1 MALESMGPFQ
11 LILPMTKR
19 PDEKRMAAIKTMVKQ
34 HGHVVKEIGLRLS
47 YRTCSGIRIYLL
59 RLASEQ
65 APMLIDEVID
75 KFRQEPKEHTLERV
89 MDEIKTMRSN
99 ASGNQF
105 TSPEGTTYYTSTADA
120 ALEDAGSSETSSI
133 ITNHLYWPRR
143 TLMTV

>member
-1 MALESMGPFQ
+1 MGPFQ

-34 HGHVVKEIGLRLS
+34 HGHVVKEIGLRFQD
-47 YRTCSGIRIYLL
+47 TEHVQEFEYLL

-99 ASGNQF
+99 ASGNS
-105 TSPEGTTYYTSTADA
+105 SPHLRERPTTPQPLMRRS
-120 ALEDAGSSETSSI
+120 EDAGSSETSSI

-143 TLMTV
+143 TLLIV